1 MIGQTI
7 SHYKI
12 NEKLGE
18 GGMGVVYKAQDTKLD
33 RFVALKFLP
42 PHLAASEQDKA
53 RFIQEAKSAAA
64 LNHPNVCSIIDI
76 QEHDSQ
82 MFIVMEF
89 VDGQTLMDKK
99 SSLSLKQAIEYGIQ
113 IADGLAA
120 AHEKGIIHRD
130 IKPENIMV
138 RKDGI
143 VQVMDFGLAKLAGSS
158 RLTKMGS
165 TVGTLGYMSPEQV
178 QGMEADHRSDIFSLG
193 VLLYEMIAGRS
204 PFNGAHE
211 SAILYEIVNVDV
223 PPMVTIKPE
232 LDPALDAIVLECL
245 EKDPSERYQSI
256 AEVAKELRRFKRESS
271 RSRASRVMPV
281 TGALHPGSFAAAY
294 SAPQGIS
301 AGFIGRLKGA
311 FLLWMI
317 IAVLFALT
325 MIVLIVVPDLF
336 SRKQMKEAIR
346 AYISGPEKFTF
357 SNSFGGGQLALSP
370 DGRELA
376 FVAVDSSG
384 STSLW
389 VRPINSLTAT
399 MLSGTQG
406 AAFPFWSPNNH
417 YIGYF
422 SNSKL
427 KKIEKTGGPSF
438 SICDVVTPRGAS
450 WGSDGKI
457 VLPTDQVTGLSVVSE
472 FGGIPVS
479 LTTLDSTR
487 NEQTHRYPY
496 FLPDGKHFLYFARTT
511 ASGSGSAL
519 DAICVG
525 SVDGKTNKRLLPG
538 ISNVAY
544 AAGHILFMREN
555 SLMAQSF
562 DPDALELKGDPF
574 PIAESVDFSTRYSI
588 ASFTVSQTGELVYLG
603 KSVATT
609 PELALFSPAGKKLR
623 SFGQPEVFVVAKLSN
638 DGKTIAMDLYEVT
651 ARNADVWLYD
661 IVRSVK
667 TRFTFDGNVDAYPI
681 WSPDG
686 KNIIF
691 SSNRKGHYDLYE
703 KMSNGAADEQLLFA
717 SGQTK
722 YATDWSQ
729 DGKYLLFQSTNNQ
742 NSKSDIYYIPMTG
755 DKKPVALITTEF
767 NEMFAT
773 FSPDSRWVAYQSNE
787 SGRNEVYVR
796 PFPGPGAKWQVS
808 ANGGTIPRWKNNGKE
823 IFYVAN
829 GKLIEADVNGAGS
842 NFVVGNVREYF
853 DPATVG
859 GINVGNGILKDI
871 SPDGQSILLS
881 ISKGMLATAPLT
893 LVVNWDEEFR
903 KK

>member
-7 SHYKI
+7 SQYKI
-12 NEKLGE
+12 IEKLGE

-76 QEHDSQ
+76 QDHDGQ

-89 VDGQTLMDKK
+89 VDGQTLQEKK
-99 SSLSLKQAIEYGIQ
+99 FTLTQKQAIEYGIQ

-120 AHEKGIIHRD
+120 AHEKGIVHRD
-130 IKPENIMV
+130 IKPENIMI

-178 QGMEADHRSDIFSLG
+178 QGQEADHRSDIFSLG
-193 VLLYEMIAGRS
+193 VLLYEMITGRS

-223 PPMVTIKPE
+223 PPMSSIKQGI
-232 LDPALDAIVLECL
+232 DPSLDAIVLECL
-245 EKDPSERYQSI
+245 EKEPGERYQSV
-256 AEVAKELRRFKRESS
+256 AEVSKELRRFKRESS
-271 RSRASRVMPV
+271 RSRASRVMTV
-281 TGALHPGSFAAAY
+281 TGAFHPGSFAAAP
-294 SAPQGIS
+294 STPQSIGS
-301 AGFIGRLKGA
+301 GFIGRLKNA
-311 FLLWMI
+311 FVIWMT
-317 IAVLFALT
+317 IAVLFGLT
-325 MIVLIVVPDLF
+325 TIALIVVPDLF
-336 SRKQMKEAIR
+336 SRKQTKEVIR

-406 AAFPFWSPNNH
+406 AAFPFWSPDNH

-422 SNSKL
+422 SNNKL

-472 FGGIPVS
+472 SGGIPAS

-487 NEQTHRYPY
+487 NEQTHRYPC

-519 DAICVG
+519 DVICVG

-574 PIAESVDFSTRYSI
+574 PIAEAVDFSTRYSI
-588 ASFTVSQTGELVYLG
+588 ASFTVSQTGVLVYLG
-603 KSVATT
+603 KSAATT

-623 SFGQPEVFVVAKLSN
+623 SFGQPEVFVVAKLSS

-661 IVRSVK
+661 VVRSVK

-729 DGKYLLFQSTNNQ
+729 DGKYILFQSTNNQ

-755 DKKPVALITTEF
+755 DKKPVALIATEF
-767 NEMFAT
+767 NEMFAS

-796 PFPGPGAKWQVS
+796 PFPGHGAKWQVS
-808 ANGGTIPRWKNNGKE
+808 ANGGTSPRWKNNGKE

-829 GKLIEADVNGAGS
+829 GKLIEADVNGTGS

-881 ISKGMLATAPLT
+881 ISKGMITTAPLT

>member
-7 SHYKI
+7 SQYKI
-12 NEKLGE
+12 LEKLGE
-18 GGMGVVYKAQDTKLD
+18 GGMGIVYKAQDTKLD

-76 QEHDSQ
+76 QEHEGNL
-82 MFIVMEF
+82 FIVMEY

-99 SSLSLKQAIEYGIQ
+99 SSISLKQAIEIGIQ
-113 IADGLAA
+113 IADGLAV

-143 VQVMDFGLAKLAGSS
+143 VQIMDFGLAKLAGTS

-178 QGMEADHRSDIFSLG
+178 QGAEADHRSDIFSLG

-223 PPMVTIKPE
+223 PPMVTVKPE

-256 AEVAKELRRFKRESS
+256 AEVSKELRRFKRESS

-281 TGALHPGSFAAAY
+281 TGAFHPGSFIGNPPPA
-294 SAPQGIS
+294 QGTETGVFSTAKNNSTIWM
-301 AGFIGRLKGA
+301 AVA
-311 FLLWMI
+311 LLFVCITI
-317 IAVLFALT
+317 IVAVFPGIIT
-325 MIVLIVVPDLF
+325 QPSSNGVT
-336 SRKQMKEAIR
+336 K
-346 AYISGPEKFTF
+346 AYIPAPEKLTF

-370 DGRELA
+370 DGTELA
-376 FVAVDSSG
+376 FIAVDSSG
-384 STSLW
+384 NTGLW
-389 VRPINSLTAT
+389 LRPINALSAT
-399 MLSGTQG
+399 LLSGTQG
-406 AAFPFWSPNNH
+406 AAFPFWSPDNH

-422 SNSKL
+422 SGGKL

-438 SICDVVTPRGAS
+438 TICDVVTPRGAS
-450 WGSDGKI
+450 WGKDGKI

-472 FGGIPVS
+472 SGGIPVV

-487 NEQTHRYPY
+487 NEQTHRYPF
-496 FLPDGKHFLYFARTT
+496 FLPDGKHFLYFSRTT

-525 SVDGKTNKRLLPG
+525 SVDGKTMIRLLPG
-538 ISNVAY
+538 ISNVQY

-555 SLMAQSF
+555 TLMAQSF

-588 ASFTVSQTGELVYLG
+588 ASFTVSQTGVLVYLG
-603 KSVATT
+603 KSIATT
-609 PELALFSPAGKKLR
+609 PELALFSPSGKKLR
-623 SFGQPEVFVVAKLSN
+623 SFGQPEVFVVAKMSN
-638 DGKTIAMDLYEVT
+638 DGRTIAMDLYEVT

-661 IVRSVK
+661 VLRNVK
-667 TRFTFDGNVDAYPI
+667 TRFTFDGGVDAYPI

-703 KMSNGAADEQLLFA
+703 KLANGASDEQLLYA
-717 SGQTK
+717 TNQTK
-722 YATDWSQ
+722 TPTDWSM
-729 DGKYLLFQSTNNQ
+729 DGKYVLFYATNSQ

-755 DKKPVALITTEF
+755 ERKPVPFVATEF
-767 NEMFAT
+767 NEMFAS
-773 FSPDSRWVAYQSNE
+773 FSPDGRWVAYQSNE
-787 SGRNEVYVR
+787 SGKNEVYVR

-808 ANGGTIPRWKNNGKE
+808 ASGGTNPRWKNNGKE
-823 IFYVAN
+823 IYYIAN
-829 GKLIEADVNGAGS
+829 SRLYEADVNGTGS
-842 NFVVGNVREYF
+842 TFNVGNVREYF

-881 ISKGMLATAPLT
+881 ISKGMMATAPLT

>member
-1 MIGQTI
+1 MIEQTI
-7 SHYKI
+7 SQYKI
-12 NEKLGE
+12 LEKLGE

-42 PHLAASEQDKA
+42 PQMAASEQDKA

-76 QEHDSQ
+76 QEHEGK

-89 VDGQTLMDKK
+89 VDGQTLQEKK
-99 SSLSLKQAIEYGIQ
+99 ASLTQKQAIDYAIQ
-113 IADGLAA
+113 IAEGLSA
-120 AHEKGIIHRD
+120 AHEKGIVHRD
-130 IKPENIMV
+130 IKPENIMI

-143 VQVMDFGLAKLAGSS
+143 VQVMDFGLAKLAGTT

-178 QGMEADHRSDIFSLG
+178 QGQEADHRSDIFSLG
-193 VLLYEMIAGRS
+193 VLLYEMITGRS

-223 PPMVTIKPE
+223 PPMTSVKPE
-232 LDPALDAIVLECL
+232 LDPSLDAIVLECL
-245 EKDPSERYQSI
+245 EKDPSERFQSI

-271 RSRASRVMPV
+271 RSRASRVVPA
-281 TGALHPGSFAAAY
+281 TGVLHPGS
-294 SAPQGIS
+294 SAEAPITPQSINAGI
-301 AGFIGRLKGA
+301 IGRLKSVSS
-311 FLLWMI
+311 LWMI
-317 IAVLFALT
+317 SALVFILT
-325 MIVLIVVPDLF
+325 TVVLIVFPDLIP
-336 SRKQMKEAIR
+336 RTRNKEVIR
-346 AYISGPEKFTF
+346 AYVTGPEKFTF

-370 DGRELA
+370 DGKELA

-406 AAFPFWSPNNH
+406 AAFPFWSPDNH

-422 SNSKL
+422 SNNKL
-427 KKIEKTGGPSF
+427 KRIEKTGGPSF
-438 SICDVVTPRGAS
+438 SICDVITPRGAS

-457 VLPTDQVTGLSVVSE
+457 VLPTDQVSGLSVVLES
-472 FGGIPVS
+472 GGIPVG
-479 LTTLDSTR
+479 LTRLDSTL
-487 NEQTHRYPY
+487 NEQTHRYPC

-511 ASGSGSAL
+511 ASGSGSAM

-525 SVDGKTNKRLLPG
+525 SLDGKTNKRLMPG
-538 ISNVAY
+538 ISNMAY
-544 AAGHILFMREN
+544 AAGYILFMREN

-562 DPDALELKGDPF
+562 DPDALELKGEPF

-588 ASFTVSQTGELVYLG
+588 ASFTVSQTGVLVFLG
-603 KSVATT
+603 KSAATT

-623 SFGQPEVFVVAKLSN
+623 SFGQPEVFVVAKLSS

-661 IVRSVK
+661 VVRSVK

-686 KNIIF
+686 KKIIF

-703 KMSNGAADEQLLFA
+703 KMSNGAEDEHVLYE
-717 SGQTK
+717 SVETK
-722 YATDWSQ
+722 HATDWSV
-729 DGKYLLFQSTNNQ
+729 DGKYLLFNSTNNLD
-742 NSKSDIYYIPMTG
+742 SKSNIYYIPMTG
-755 DKKPVALITTEF
+755 EKKPVALIATEF
-767 NEMFAT
+767 NEMNAS
-773 FSPDSRWVAYQSNE
+773 FSPDARWVAYQSNE

-808 ANGGTIPRWKNNGKE
+808 ANGGGAPRWKNNGKE

-829 GKLIEADVNGAGS
+829 GKLIEADVNGTGS

-881 ISKGMLATAPLT
+881 ISKGMITTAPLT